1 MSVKTEENILCRWI
15 GISIKSNEV
24 GMGFVK
30 ILRDITAK
38 SSRDEI
44 KYKSSKNSMPTRKM
58 YSDLSHD
65 LKAHLRV
72 LFRVLNI

>member
-15 GISIKSNEV
+15 VFPLKSNEV

-44 KYKSSKNSMPTRKM
+44 KYKSSKN
-58 YSDLSHD
+58 
-65 LKAHLRV
+65 
-72 LFRVLNI
+72 